1 MPMERG
7 HFGKRQHEA
16 WPKASLNSDGT
27 SFATAACMPGRSDQ
41 AIKRATPDPVHRRR
55 ITPISCQARH
65 WYAPQCLPSTAATTP
80 GHLASQGKSTSTGFQ
95 NAAPTRLSL
104 KTWTQGMAK
113 LACCTGPAVPGLLC
127 SDNLIGHKPLPR
139 LQDSGKAQQPPCP
152 PRATRRR
159 SENPAPPGWGA
170 LIAAHQT
177 ARRVRR
183 LSSHGGSST
192 WPAPGAAIDQ
202 RMDALVAASTHRQ
215 HRQAKGFTQAAGIN
229 RDAEAP

>member
-113 LACCTGPAVPGLLC
+113 LACCTGPAVPGLLY
-127 SDNLIGHKPLPR
+127 
-139 LQDSGKAQQPPCP
+139 
-152 PRATRRR
+152 RACCAVT
-159 SENPAPPGWGA
+159 
-170 LIAAHQT
+170 T
-177 ARRVRR
+177 
-183 LSSHGGSST
+183 
-192 WPAPGAAIDQ
+192 
-202 RMDALVAASTHRQ
+202 
-215 HRQAKGFTQAAGIN
+215 
-229 RDAEAP
+229 